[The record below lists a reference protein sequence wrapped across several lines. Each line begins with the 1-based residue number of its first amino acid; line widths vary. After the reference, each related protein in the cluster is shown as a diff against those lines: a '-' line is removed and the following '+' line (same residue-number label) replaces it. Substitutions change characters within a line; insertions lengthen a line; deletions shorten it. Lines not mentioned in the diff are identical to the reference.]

1 MLISIPNEITRIL
14 DTEKDNAY
22 RTKICELWGD
32 GFPTIERLELI
43 RLAYINYLHFLDKS
57 VKGYPEEHILL
68 DIIMGRMSMLN
79 MIVMADESGYSKS
92 TKLEL
97 YYQLYFDGVD
107 QYVYRDR
114 FIEEFENLTISDTKN
129 ISNMLLEVYFTLKAG
144 LVKNSTLAETASK
157 IKNIKNQV
165 VGISD
170 NPSIQPLLEILYLE
184 EVLQRAMVIANN
196 GFTKL
201 ETIDEFVTTAIE
213 EVATTLHS
221 LEQDHLLLNVILL
234 QYKLF
239 KVSTAIQQQ
248 SPKDSIN
255 TYYSELIEYLIQCLR
270 DRKGFTKS
278 LLRNNTNE
286 FTKIIILLNG
296 ILMIS
301 GDDVCEYLRNLL
313 QPHELQYVETISD
326 SNTTTELVHRL
337 LSQHTHGSFD
347 LSVMEYFESN
357 IYHLIEP
364 IIDYKEMND
373 EFSFSTK

>member
-1 MLISIPNEITRIL
+1 MLIAIPNEITKIL
-14 DTEKDNAY
+14 DTDKDNAY

-32 GFPTIERLELI
+32 GFPTMERLELI
-43 RLAYINYLHFLDKS
+43 RLASINYLHFLTKS
-57 VKGYPEEHILL
+57 VKRYPEERILL
-68 DIIMGRMSMLN
+68 DIVMGRIPMEG
-79 MIVMADESGYSKS
+79 MIDMASKSRYSKS

-97 YYQLYFDGVD
+97 YYQLYFANID

-129 ISNMLLEVYFTLKAG
+129 ISNTLLEGYFTLKAN

-165 VGISD
+165 IGISD
-170 NPSIQPLLEILYLE
+170 NQSIQPLLEIVYLE
-184 EVLQRAMVIANN
+184 EVLQRAMVIANS

-201 ETIDEFVTTAIE
+201 ETIDEFITATIKDVAVT
-213 EVATTLHS
+213 LQS
-221 LEQDHLLLNVILL
+221 LGQEHLLLNAILL

-239 KVSTAIQQQ
+239 KLSTAIQQQ
-248 SPKDSIN
+248 SPNDTIN
-255 TYYSELIEYLIQCLR
+255 TYYNELIEYLIQCLR
-270 DRKGFTKS
+270 DRKGFTES
-278 LLRNNTNE
+278 LLRNNTNA

-313 QPHELQYVETISD
+313 QPHELQYIETIGD
-326 SNTTTELVHRL
+326 SNTTTKLVHRL
-337 LSQHTHGSFD
+337 LSQHTHGVFGV
-347 LSVMEYFESN
+347 SVMKYFESN